1 MMKKNKNK
9 KRTNKIILFI
19 KALARLIDK
28 KIINPITKFILIL
41 SEKMG
46 SRTDKFERWLV
57 RKNTLIF
64 ISLVLAIVAFI
75 IVDNKSI
82 VLVDSYAEVLH
93 EQKVEAIYNT
103 ETYVVEGL
111 PETADVTLIGRKV
124 DMYLAKQLSKGTV
137 SVDISNLESGTHKV
151 SLNYESVV
159 DSLDYNVSPSTVTII
174 IYPKVSSTKNAT
186 IDIINK
192 ETLNTK
198 LSISNVS
205 IDQEEIIIKGAEHT
219 IKEVATV
226 RALVDISKLVDPEV
240 GVTTLENVPL
250 IAYDTNGKTVDV
262 EMVPSKVNATINID
276 SPNKEVPIKVVPTGE
291 VQFGKAI
298 SSIASTES
306 KVIIYGSE
314 DTLSKIEYLPIE
326 IDVSNLSSNK
336 VYNVSLTAPQG
347 VRDLSVK
354 NTKVTVT
361 LGEETTKEIKDVMIE
376 TTNLDPNYKAAAIG
390 SSSIKTTVIVK
401 GTKEVLDTID
411 ETKIKAIVDLSG
423 YKEGDHEVT
432 ITVTGDD
439 VKATYT
445 AKTTKIKIRISK
457 KWWLKKIYGEV
468 EMMNYH
474 LFFMYY
480 YRVNNNKLYS
490 LIIK

>member
-19 KALARLIDK
+19 KAIARLIDK
-28 KIINPITKFILIL
+28 KIITPITKFILML

-75 IVDNKSI
+75 VVDNKSI

-93 EQKVEAIYNT
+93 DQKVEAIYNT

-137 SVDISNLESGTHKV
+137 SVDISNLEAGTHKV

-192 ETLNTK
+192 ETLDTK

-250 IAYDTNGKTVDV
+250 IAYDTNGKTVEV
-262 EMVPSKVNATINID
+262 EMVPGKVNATINID
-276 SPNKEVPIKVVPTGE
+276 SPSKEVPIKVVPTGE

-298 SSIASTES
+298 SSITSTES

-314 DTLSKIEYLPIE
+314 DVLSKIEYLPIE

-445 AKTTKIKIRISK
+445 PKTTKIKIRISK
-457 KWWLKKIYGEV
+457 K
-468 EMMNYH
+468 
-474 LFFMYY
+474 
-480 YRVNNNKLYS
+480 
-490 LIIK
+490 

>member
-1 MMKKNKNK
+1 MMKKNKSK

-19 KALARLIDK
+19 KAIARLIDK
-28 KIINPITKFILIL
+28 KIITPITKFILML

-75 IVDNKSI
+75 VVDNKSI

-137 SVDISNLESGTHKV
+137 SVDISNLEAGTHKV

-192 ETLNTK
+192 ETLDTK
-198 LSISNVS
+198 LSISNVN

-276 SPNKEVPIKVVPTGE
+276 SPSKEVPIKVVPTGE

-298 SSIASTES
+298 SSITSTES
-306 KVIIYGSE
+306 KVTIYGSE
-314 DTLSKIEYLPIE
+314 DVLSKIEYLPIE

-445 AKTTKIKIRISK
+445 PKTTKIKIRISK
-457 KWWLKKIYGEV
+457 K
-468 EMMNYH
+468 
-474 LFFMYY
+474 
-480 YRVNNNKLYS
+480 
-490 LIIK
+490 